1 MLRKLV
7 ISNWV
12 HVSSGLVLEDG
23 RRMVKSHV
31 PIWGDLLGGRFKC
44 GKMGLPSHRKR
55 KKNFFIK
62 NSLGHSTIQ
71 KRLLNTFE

>member
-44 GKMGLPSHRKR
+44 GKMG
-55 KKNFFIK
+55 
-62 NSLGHSTIQ
+62 
-71 KRLLNTFE
+71 